1 MFFNL
6 LPSCHSRRYCYQSWW
21 CLGQALPLGNE
32 ATLANLLSRKKARL
46 EPLRYTHVDENPELQ
61 DASLLPRHGFQHC
74 RRPSWSLGKDLTAI
88 ISVCEQETD
97 KTASP
102 IEMYSIVLKKHKT
115 QMTRNVSDSIRSGLA
130 FEAGNLQGSKHG
142 SAGSWR
148 WWCQPPIWL
157 DGTRPSVVPCVPP
170 TTWSL

>member
-1 MFFNL
+1 MKRHW
-6 LPSCHSRRYCYQSWW
+6 PISWVEKKVR
-21 CLGQALPLGNE
+21 LG
-32 ATLANLLSRKKARL
+32 
-46 EPLRYTHVDENPELQ
+46 PLRYTHVDENPELQ

-102 IEMYSIVLKKHKT
+102 IEMHSIVLKKHKT

-157 DGTRPSVVPCVPP
+157 DRTKPSVVPCVPP